1 MFQLNSTR
9 YIVIFAIIVC
19 VVCSVMVSS
28 AAVLLKS
35 RQRANA
41 VIDKQRNVLQVAG
54 LIEPG
59 QALNSQ
65 EIQSLFDER
74 VEIKLIDTSTDQPA
88 GDAAGIDPST
98 YDQRRAAGDPA
109 TSTEAEPNPAAVSRV
124 PKYLLLYEIYPSAE
138 RERPDLYVLPI
149 EGLGLW
155 GTLYGF
161 LALDHDASTVRGIT
175 YYSHKET
182 PGLGGE
188 VDNPLWKAK
197 WPGRKA
203 FGEDGSPAIRVI
215 KGAAGPADTDPHHID
230 GLSGATITSNG
241 VTFML
246 NFWLGDQG
254 FGPYLATL
262 RSEGSAA

>member
-1 MFQLNSTR
+1 MQLNSTS
-9 YIVIFAIIVC
+9 YIIKFAIIVC
-19 VVCSVMVSS
+19 VLCSVMVSS

-35 RQRANA
+35 KQKQNAQIYRQS
-41 VIDKQRNVLQVAG
+41 NVLAVAG
-54 LIEPG
+54 LIKPG
-59 QALNSQ
+59 ERLSPAETQK
-65 EIQSLFDER
+65 LFAER
-74 VEIKLIDTSTDQPA
+74 VELRLIDFATDAPA
-88 GDAAGIDPST
+88 SADVGIDPAT

-109 TSTEAEPNPAAVSRV
+109 MSTAAPPNLAAVTRI
-124 PKYLLLYEIYPSAE
+124 PKYALIYAIYPSAA
-138 RERPDLYVLPI
+138 RDQADLYVLPV

-161 LALDHDASTVRGIT
+161 LALEKDAQTIRGLT

-203 FGEDGSPAIRVI
+203 FDDNGKPVITVLKGS
-215 KGAAGPADTDPHHID
+215 AGSVADDPHHVD
-230 GLSGATITSNG
+230 GLSGATITSRG
-241 VTFML
+241 VTNML
-246 NFWLGDQG
+246 HFWLGDDA

-262 RSEGSAA
+262 RANRSAS